1 MDLQPLPT
9 EQTLSPFDIM
19 SCEIKRSQFSSRS
32 FQNNGS
38 SIAIPVYGFNSFEQ
52 EESDGID
59 NVASYND
66 LNELSKDCTLSS
78 STLPPYDTMDS
89 LYTDNTM
96 DPSDDYNPSDG
107 IHLFQSYF
115 PVDESESF
123 LLRDDSTSNL
133 SFPCFQQGLS
143 DTPDA
148 NCDIS
153 GAESSV
159 DSTIIRT
166 RNDSIDSNGIVSDA
180 LLSDINPIGIHDL
193 QLISSSFSHCVLLLS
208 SFLLVRSIQGRATL
222 LFLSSRKNYHRK
234 LSGTP
239 RLSRYSFFAR
249 SRSSSVGAVLNFP
262 YRSRMTILSS
272 FFSNPCLISFSQL
285 SSSTK

>member
-153 GAESSV
+153 GTESSV

-193 QLISSSFSHCVLLLS
+193 QLISSSFSPCVLPVCQPLKRIHTVCGDMAKSRMGFLTKKDKRSRLS
-208 SFLLVRSIQGRATL
+208 SAMKPIRHDCRFGDVYQCSSDRDCFFVFSKRHMDYLRSGH
-222 LFLSSRKNYHRK
+222 SRF
-234 LSGTP
+234 S
-239 RLSRYSFFAR
+239 
-249 SRSSSVGAVLNFP
+249 
-262 YRSRMTILSS
+262 TI
-272 FFSNPCLISFSQL
+272 
-285 SSSTK
+285 

>member
-1 MDLQPLPT
+1 
-9 EQTLSPFDIM
+9 
-19 SCEIKRSQFSSRS
+19 
-32 FQNNGS
+32 
-38 SIAIPVYGFNSFEQ
+38 
-52 EESDGID
+52 
-59 NVASYND
+59 
-66 LNELSKDCTLSS
+66 
-78 STLPPYDTMDS
+78 
-89 LYTDNTM
+89 M

-193 QLISSSFSHCVLLLS
+193 QLISSSFSHCVLPVCQPLKRIHTVCGDMAKSRMGFLTKKDKRSRLSSAMKPIRHDCRFGDVYQCSSDRDCFFVFSKRHMDYLRSGHSRFSTIWLLFPCSVCVYYCIIVLLFCLLKTYDYFVHPMRWNDGNSLALVLILIFVSYSMLSRSVSLLS
-208 SFLLVRSIQGRATL
+208 KSARVGCMQRSDMLGLL
-222 LFLSSRKNYHRK
+222 HREEC
-234 LSGTP
+234 GGGQ
-239 RLSRYSFFAR
+239 R
-249 SRSSSVGAVLNFP
+249 
-262 YRSRMTILSS
+262 
-272 FFSNPCLISFSQL
+272 CL
-285 SSSTK
+285 